1 MNPYHPLSRLPNP
14 YRPLFPLRVFLL
26 GHRMVFI
33 NIIPHNSP
41 RRFQGIQRSGDYTSS
56 PRIFQGF
63 QRSGIGRMPNNPG
76 TPRLANQSQN
86 IAATPELLASRA
98 LVMFLI
104 QHLRNRPQPQRMI
117 SRPILLETALDNQSY
132 EMKGFARLAYS
143 YEKQCLRE
151 SFRFYFLHFKN
162 LEGFTRKCKLAPR
175 NGTISR

>member
-1 MNPYHPLSRLPNP
+1 MNPHHPLSRLPNP
-14 YRPLFPLRVFLL
+14 YRPLFPLRVFFF

-33 NIIPHNSP
+33 HIIPQLDHTNSP
-41 RRFQGIQRSGDYTSS
+41 RKFQGIHRSGHYTNS

-104 QHLRNRPQPQRMI
+104 QHLRNRPQPQTII
-117 SRPILLETALDNQSY
+117 SRPILLGTALDNQSY
-132 EMKGFARLAYS
+132 EMTGFARLAYS
-143 YEKQCLRE
+143 YEKQYLRE
-151 SFRFYFLHFKN
+151 SFRFYFLP
-162 LEGFTRKCKLAPR
+162 LT
-175 NGTISR
+175 